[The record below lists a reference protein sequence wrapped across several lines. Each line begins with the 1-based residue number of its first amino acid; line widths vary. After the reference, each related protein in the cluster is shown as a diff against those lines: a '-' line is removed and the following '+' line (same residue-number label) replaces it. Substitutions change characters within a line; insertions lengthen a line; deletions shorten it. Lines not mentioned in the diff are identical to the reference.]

1 MMSGISFE
9 KLSIIKFD
17 RLNNLR
23 LWLRSVKDMLV
34 QQDMVKT
41 LYRKQ
46 PEGMTNK
53 DWQEF
58 EARVVE
64 TIMLFLDDD
73 VMYHVM
79 DE

>member
-1 MMSGISFE
+1 MSGISFE

-23 LWLRSVKDMLV
+23 LWLRSVKDLLV

-53 DWQEF
+53 D
-58 EARVVE
+58 
-64 TIMLFLDDD
+64 
-73 VMYHVM
+73 
-79 DE
+79 

>member
-1 MMSGISFE
+1 MSGISFE

-23 LWLRSVKDMLV
+23 LWLRSVKDLLV
-34 QQDMVKT
+34 EQDMVKT

-53 DWQEF
+53 DWQEL

>member
-9 KLSIIKFD
+9 KLNIIKFD

-23 LWLRSVKDMLV
+23 LWLRSVKDLLV

>member
-1 MMSGISFE
+1 
-9 KLSIIKFD
+9 
-17 RLNNLR
+17 
-23 LWLRSVKDMLV
+23 
-34 QQDMVKT
+34 
-41 LYRKQ
+41 
-46 PEGMTNK
+46 MTNK

>member
-9 KLSIIKFD
+9 KLGIIKFD
-17 RLNNLR
+17 GLNNLG
-23 LWLRSVKDMLV
+23 LWLRRVKDMLV
-34 QQDMVKT
+34 RQDMVKT
-41 LYRKQ
+41 LYKKQ

>member
-9 KLSIIKFD
+9 KLGIIKFD
-17 RLNNLR
+17 ELNNLG
-23 LWLRSVKDMLV
+23 LWLRRVKDMLV

-53 DWQEF
+53 DWQ
-58 EARVVE
+58 
-64 TIMLFLDDD
+64 
-73 VMYHVM
+73 
-79 DE
+79 

>member
-23 LWLRSVKDMLV
+23 LWLRSVKDLLV
-34 QQDMVKT
+34 EQDMVKT

>member
-23 LWLRSVKDMLV
+23 LWLRSVKDLLV